1 MSADLGYYHIEFLKR
16 DGSPDVDTAQAAFK
30 WCQDEYDWFDKVNI
44 TLKDHYII
52 GDCLHVKDTDIP
64 HEKNS
69 IEDWIR
75 DIGAEVDAELILASV
90 LIDVSESD
98 DNDKYHLVYKNGELE
113 TENYKYNKHLCGIV
127 LASGEYLV
135 CDLGYYDK
143 YIYRG
148 LFRNKK
154 TGVEMNLGYLL
165 IDNSGFYRFWRDDY
179 IDGAPAA
186 YVCNDEGETVEAP
199 DEDIYNYS
207 CFGIEDDEGSV
218 SNVTPCEVLSSWQ
231 IKTDSDEILDV
242 SEWEFVGFNACGMD
256 DLVHRTRTK
265 ACSPTV
271 VVIPEGTTT
280 IEDKAFSGCKGLTS
294 VTIPDSVTSIG
305 ARAFWG
311 CEGLTSVTIPDSVT
325 RIEAAAFEWCKG
337 LTSVTI
343 PDSVTSIGNEAF
355 MGCEGL
361 TSVTIPDGVT
371 SIGAWAFWGCEGL
384 TSVTIPDS
392 VTRIEKGAFRWCE
405 GLTSVTIPDSVTEI
419 GEGAFRGCN
428 ITSLDH
434 PCLKI
439 ENGLA
444 VKDGVVL
451 YYNSQSASVIIP
463 DGVTSIGERAFR
475 GCEGLT
481 SVTIPDR
488 VTSIGDW
495 AFMGCTGL
503 TSVTILDGVTSI
515 GESAF
520 MGCFGLTSVTIPDSV
535 TSIGDYAF
543 SCCYRLTSVTIPDS
557 VTSIGEDAFEDCPL
571 DEATRARIKEITG

>member
-1 MSADLGYYHIEFLKR
+1 M
-16 DGSPDVDTAQAAFK
+16 
-30 WCQDEYDWFDKVNI
+30 
-44 TLKDHYII
+44 KDYYII
-52 GDCLHVKDTDIP
+52 GDGLHVKDTDIP
-64 HEKNS
+64 HEKKS

-165 IDNSGFYRFWRDDY
+165 IDDSDFYRFWRDDN

-186 YVCNDEGETVEAP
+186 YVCNDEGETVKAP

-207 CFGIEDDEGSV
+207 CFGIKDDEGSV

-280 IEDKAFSGCKGLTS
+280 IENKAFSGCEGLTSIIIPDGVTEIEREAFRGCKGLTS
-294 VTIPDSVTSIG
+294 VTIPDSVISIG
-305 ARAFWG
+305 
-311 CEGLTSVTIPDSVT
+311 SH
-325 RIEAAAFEWCKG
+325 
-337 LTSVTI
+337 
-343 PDSVTSIGNEAF
+343 
-355 MGCEGL
+355 
-361 TSVTIPDGVT
+361 
-371 SIGAWAFWGCEGL
+371 
-384 TSVTIPDS
+384 
-392 VTRIEKGAFRWCE
+392 
-405 GLTSVTIPDSVTEI
+405 
-419 GEGAFRGCN
+419 AFRGCN
-428 ITSLDH
+428 ITSLEH

-439 ENGLA
+439 ENGL
-444 VKDGVVL
+444 VIKDGVVL
-451 YYNSQSASVIIP
+451 YYASQSASVIIP
-463 DGVTSIGERAFR
+463 DGVTSIGEGAFS
-475 GCEGLT
+475 GCKGLT
-481 SVTIPDR
+481 SVTIPN
-488 VTSIGDW
+488 
-495 AFMGCTGL
+495 
-503 TSVTILDGVTSI
+503 
-515 GESAF
+515 
-520 MGCFGLTSVTIPDSV
+520 
-535 TSIGDYAF
+535 
-543 SCCYRLTSVTIPDS
+543 S
-557 VTSIGEDAFEDCPL
+557 VTSIGEHAFAGCPL
-571 DEATRARIKEITG
+571 DEATRARIEEITGWYLQWGGG

>member
-16 DGSPDVDTAQAAFK
+16 DGSPDVETAQAAFK

-52 GDCLHVKDTDIP
+52 GDGLHVKDTDIP

-154 TGVEMNLGYLL
+154 TGEEMNLGYLL
-165 IDNSGFYRFWRDDY
+165 IDDSGFYRFCRDAKIND
-179 IDGAPAA
+179 APAA
-186 YVCNDEGETVEAP
+186 YVCNDEGETVKAP

-207 CFGIEDDEGSV
+207 CFGIKDDEGSV

-280 IEDKAFSGCKGLTS
+280 IEDKAFSGCKRLTS

-305 ARAFWG
+305 ERAFKG
-311 CEGLTSVTIPDSVT
+311 CNITTLDHPCLKIENGLAIKDGVVLYYASLSASVI
-325 RIEAAAFEWCKG
+325 
-337 LTSVTI
+337 
-343 PDSVTSIGNEAF
+343 
-355 MGCEGL
+355 
-361 TSVTIPDGVT
+361 IPDGVT
-371 SIGAWAFWGCEGL
+371 SIGRSAFENC
-384 TSVTIPDS
+384 
-392 VTRIEKGAFRWCE
+392 K

-419 GEGAFRGCN
+419 GE
-428 ITSLDH
+428 
-434 PCLKI
+434 
-439 ENGLA
+439 E
-444 VKDGVVL
+444 
-451 YYNSQSASVIIP
+451 
-463 DGVTSIGERAFR
+463 
-475 GCEGLT
+475 
-481 SVTIPDR
+481 
-488 VTSIGDW
+488 
-495 AFMGCTGL
+495 
-503 TSVTILDGVTSI
+503 
-515 GESAF
+515 
-520 MGCFGLTSVTIPDSV
+520 
-535 TSIGDYAF
+535 
-543 SCCYRLTSVTIPDS
+543 
-557 VTSIGEDAFEDCPL
+557 AFEDCPL
-571 DEATRARIKEITG
+571 DEATRARIEEIRG

>member
-16 DGSPDVDTAQAAFK
+16 DGSPDVDTAQRAFE
-30 WCQDEYDWFDKVNI
+30 WCRDEYDWFDKVNI

-165 IDNSGFYRFWRDDY
+165 IDNSGFYRFWRDAK

-186 YVCNDEGETVEAP
+186 YVCNDEGETVKTP

-207 CFGIEDDEGSV
+207 CFGIKDDKGSV

-280 IEDKAFSGCKGLTS
+280 IEYEAFLYCEGLTSVTIPNSVTSIGDSAFSGCKGLTSVTIPDGVTSIGSNAFEGCEGLTSIIIPDGVTEIGSRAFEGCINLTSVTIPDSVTSIGSRAFEDCINLTSVTIPDSVTSIGSSAFWGCKGLTSVTIPDGVTSIGSSAFEDCDGLTSVTIPDGVTSIGIWAFAGCKGLTS

-305 ARAFWG
+305 G
-311 CEGLTSVTIPDSVT
+311 Y
-325 RIEAAAFEWCKG
+325 AFE
-337 LTSVTI
+337 
-343 PDSVTSIGNEAF
+343 
-355 MGCEGL
+355 GCDGL

-371 SIGAWAFWGCEGL
+371 SIGEGAFSGCEGL
-384 TSVTIPDS
+384 TSITIPDS
-392 VTRIEKGAFRWCE
+392 I
-405 GLTSVTIPDSVTEI
+405 
-419 GEGAFRGCN
+419 
-428 ITSLDH
+428 
-434 PCLKI
+434 
-439 ENGLA
+439 
-444 VKDGVVL
+444 
-451 YYNSQSASVIIP
+451 
-463 DGVTSIGERAFR
+463 
-475 GCEGLT
+475 
-481 SVTIPDR
+481 
-488 VTSIGDW
+488 
-495 AFMGCTGL
+495 
-503 TSVTILDGVTSI
+503 
-515 GESAF
+515 
-520 MGCFGLTSVTIPDSV
+520 
-535 TSIGDYAF
+535 
-543 SCCYRLTSVTIPDS
+543 
-557 VTSIGEDAFEDCPL
+557 TSIGEDAFEDCPL
-571 DEATRARIKEITG
+571 AEATRARIKEITG